1 MAFTPKDWSD
11 SPSTLTPITAAELE
25 RIEQGVADA
34 HTTADAAAPKVSPTF
49 TGDPKAPTPATADN
63 DTSIATTAF
72 VKAQGYAPLASPTF
86 TGTVSGVTKS
96 HVGLGN
102 VDNTSDV
109 NKPVSTATQTAL
121 NLKADSS
128 TRGLYVGV
136 NAQTGTTYAPVL
148 ADQGKLVT
156 CTNAGA
162 ITVTLPSNTTAA
174 FPVGTQ
180 VDFIVLGAGMVTF
193 VAGSG
198 ATANGT
204 PSLVTRAQYS
214 AVTVIKVSTN
224 GWVVVGDLA

>member
-1 MAFTPKDWSD
+1 MPFTPKDWSD

-34 HTTADAAAPKVSPTF
+34 HTTADAAAPK
-49 TGDPKAPTPATADN
+49 
-63 DTSIATTAF
+63 
-72 VKAQGYAPLASPTF
+72 ASPTF
-86 TGTVSGVTKS
+86 TGTVSGVTKA

-102 VDNTSDV
+102 VDNTSDA
-109 NKPVSTATQTAL
+109 NKPVSTAQQTAL

-156 CTNAGA
+156 CSNAGA
-162 ITVTLPSNTTAA
+162 ITVTLPSNATQA

-180 VDFIVLGAGMVTF
+180 VDFVVLGAGMVTF
-193 VAGSG
+193 VAGSS
-198 ATANGT
+198 ATVNGT

-214 AVTVIKVSTN
+214 AVTAIKVSTN